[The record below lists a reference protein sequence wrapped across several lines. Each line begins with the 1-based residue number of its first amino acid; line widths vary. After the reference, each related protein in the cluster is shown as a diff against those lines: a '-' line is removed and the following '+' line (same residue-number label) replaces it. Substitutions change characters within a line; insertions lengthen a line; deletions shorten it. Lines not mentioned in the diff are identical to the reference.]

1 MVFAEDKVFG
11 KGYTLTDEG
20 VTHHPI
26 YLKPKNLSTEF
37 SVERF
42 FDCNIDLSI
51 VHGIVI
57 LLWDEAVIKLTAFA
71 PLEGLQS
78 LRKIHWQQ

>member
-1 MVFAEDKVFG
+1 MVFAEDKAFG
-11 KGYTLTDEG
+11 KSYTLTDKG

-42 FDCNIDLSI
+42 FDCKYRLVNCP
-51 VHGIVI
+51 
-57 LLWDEAVIKLTAFA
+57 WDSDFAV
-71 PLEGLQS
+71 G
-78 LRKIHWQQ
+78 